1 MFLKNENYMIEEQ
14 NSWFLDNIMSYK
26 IDKNW

>member
-1 MFLKNENYMIEEQ
+1 MFLKNEHMIEEQ
-14 NSWFLDNIMSYK
+14 NPWFLDNIMSYR